1 MKKSLFVIVL
11 CLVFLIPIYAQN
23 KDSLYYFEDAISS
36 HVLQQELPHN
46 NSIFEVD
53 NNTPDYYLYD
63 SIYFGYLIVGDK

>member
-36 HVLQQELPHN
+36 HILCIRTIQQIFHTTIVFLKLVITTLIIIYMIP
-46 NSIFEVD
+46 SI
-53 NNTPDYYLYD
+53 LA
-63 SIYFGYLIVGDK
+63 I